1 MLKSFYA
8 ALNATGPLALELF
21 LGYLLMRIKVLNK
34 QEIATLSKFAFAVLL
49 PFTFFNSMRGANF
62 AADINMGELGM
73 YVVLTFVFVF
83 VGWFYG
89 VKFVKGLNMKAP
101 AMQGV
106 FRTNCVIFALPIAKT
121 LFNPSELANMILY
134 MALVIPILNL
144 LSVVFLAAYGEE
156 TSEVKISGR
165 DMLKTIV
172 TSPVI
177 LGTVL
182 GMLWNPVQKHIFV
195 FPASINRV
203 FVDLGTMSTILL
215 LITVGANINLENIK
229 NYGKDVIKFTSLSM
243 IIKPLI
249 SCMIMIAAGFTGAP
263 LLIGTL
269 IMGTPPPVATVGM
282 AIAQKRDGV
291 FAGLLVSFCSLVSVV
306 TLFAFIFLLGSLGFI
321 NYK

>member
-1 MLKSFYA
+1 MIKSFYA

-34 QEIATLSKFAFAVLL
+34 QEIAALSKFAFAVLL
-49 PFTFFNSMRGANF
+49 PFTFFNSMRSANF
-62 AADINMGELGM
+62 AADINLSELLV
-73 YVVLTFVFVF
+73 YVVLTFLFVF

-89 VKFVKGLNMKAP
+89 VKIVKELNMKAP
-101 AMQGV
+101 AMQAM

-121 LFNPSELANMILY
+121 LFSPSELTNMILY

-144 LSVVFLAAYGEE
+144 LSVVFLAAYGED
-156 TSEVKISGR
+156 TSEVKISVR
-165 DMLKTIV
+165 DMVKTIA

-182 GMLWNPVQKHIFV
+182 GMLWNPIQKYIFV
-195 FPASINRV
+195 FPVSINRV
-203 FVDLGTMSTILL
+203 FIDLGTMSTILL
-215 LITVGANINLENIK
+215 LITVGANINLTNIK
-229 NYGKDVIKFTSLSM
+229 SYGRAVIKFTSISM
-243 IIKPLI
+243 VVKPFI
-249 SCMIMIAAGFTGAP
+249 SCLIMVALGFTGAP
-263 LLIGTL
+263 LLIGIL

-291 FAGLLVSFCSLVSVV
+291 FAGLLVSFCSLISVI
-306 TLFAFIFLLGSLGFI
+306 TLFAFIFFLGSLGFV

>member
-1 MLKSFYA
+1 MIKSFYA

-21 LGYLLMRIKVLNK
+21 LGYLLMRMKILNK
-34 QEIATLSKFAFAVLL
+34 QEIGTLSKFAFAVLL

-62 AADINMGELGM
+62 AADINLVELTV
-73 YVVLTFVFVF
+73 YIVLTFLFVF
-83 VGWFYG
+83 VGWLYG
-89 VKFVKGLNMKAP
+89 IKMVDGLNMKAP
-101 AMQGV
+101 AMQAM
-106 FRTNCVIFALPIAKT
+106 FRTNCVIFALPIAKA

-144 LSVVFLAAYGEE
+144 LSVVFLATYGED
-156 TSEVKISGR
+156 TNSIKLGVG
-165 DMLKTIV
+165 DMAKTIA

-182 GMLWNPVQKHIFV
+182 GILWNPIQKFIFV

-229 NYGKDVIKFTSLSM
+229 NYGKDVLKFTGVSM
-243 IIKPLI
+243 VIKPLI
-249 SCMIMIAAGFTGAP
+249 SCFIMLALGFKGAP

-291 FAGLLVSFCSLVSVV
+291 FAGLLVSLCSLISVL
-306 TLFAFIFLLGSLGFI
+306 TLFAFIFCLGSLGFV